1 MLAQQLNQPVPM
13 KIRNLSLVVAL
24 LGLGLLSTP
33 AQPGGGGMMGAPKG
47 PSFSGRMS
55 KLLGD
60 VSAFSATLEMQ
71 TKDPSGANIT
81 IPGKLAFSDGKSHLE
96 MDLLAAAGKGGAE
109 AAAQM
114 KEMGMNSL
122 TIISRPD
129 KKATYLVNT
138 NYQAYVET
146 PIPESESAAATSKD
160 KVETKELGKETI
172 DGHACIKS
180 QVVVI
185 DDKGAKHESTV
196 WNATDLK
203 KFPVKIETN
212 EDGQPL
218 TMLFKDVKFAKPD
231 EAQFTPPAS
240 FKRYDSFMAMMMQ
253 EMMKRQGGAGFA
265 PPPR

>member
-1 MLAQQLNQPVPM
+1 M
-13 KIRNLSLVVAL
+13 KIKTSALVVTL
-24 LGLGLLSTP
+24 LGLSLLPIP

-60 VSAFSATLEMQ
+60 VSAFSAAVEMQ
-71 TKDPSGANIT
+71 TKDPSGANVT
-81 IPGKLAFSDGKSHLE
+81 IPGKLAYSDGKSRLE
-96 MDLLAAAGKGGAE
+96 MDLLAAVSKGGAE
-109 AAAQM
+109 ATAQM
-114 KEMGMNSL
+114 KQMGMDSM

-129 KKATYLVNT
+129 KKTTYVVNS
-138 NYQAYVET
+138 NYQAYAET
-146 PIPESESAAATSKD
+146 PIPESESAEATSKD

-172 DGHACIKS
+172 DGHACIKN
-180 QVVVI
+180 QVVVT
-185 DDKGAKHESTV
+185 DDKGGKHESTV

-212 EDGQPL
+212 DDGQPL
-218 TMLFKDVKFAKPD
+218 TMIFKDVKLTKPD

-240 FKRYDSFMAMMMQ
+240 FKRYDTFMAMMMQ